1 MDIKNISLNE
11 HLTLKPI
18 PRPILYGTVC
28 KITFI
33 SYLKLN
39 AEFYK
44 TCDNCR
50 HKMRVQGRKQ
60 RNDYKQLISDLK

>member
-1 MDIKNISLNE
+1 MNIENISLNE
-11 HLTLKPI
+11 HLRLKPL
-18 PRPILYGTVC
+18 PRPILYCTVC

-44 TCDNCR
+44 TCDNCM
-50 HKMRVQGRKQ
+50 HKLRLQNKRF
-60 RNDYKQLISDLK
+60 RSSYKHILSK